1 VNHFAVEVE
10 QVSKLFRV
18 DGRVVHALDDVTL
31 HAAEGEFV
39 SLVGPSGCGKS
50 TLLNLICGLMEPD
63 SGSIRLQGD
72 ALPRLGRV
80 GLMPQ
85 QDLLMPWRRVM
96 DNLLLGPE
104 IQRRDRTEALQ
115 EALALL
121 PLFGL
126 QGFEESYPS
135 QLSGGMRQRA
145 ALLRTMLTHPTVLA
159 LDEPFGALDALTRRS
174 MRDWLLQVWE
184 RFGQTV
190 LFVTHDVDEA
200 IYLSERVLV
209 MSPRP
214 GTIALALD
222 VPLPR
227 PREQTQLD
235 TPEAAGIRQRLLTAL
250 GL

>member
-1 VNHFAVEVE
+1 MSPLAVEVE
-10 QVSKLFRV
+10 QVSKRFRV
-18 DGRVVHALDDVTL
+18 DGHIVHALDGVSL

-63 SGSIRLQGD
+63 SGTIRLQGD
-72 ALPRLGRV
+72 TLPRLGRV

-104 IQRRDRTEALQ
+104 IQRRDRQ
-115 EALALL
+115 EAEQEAQALL

-126 QGFEESYPS
+126 EGFAQSYPS

-145 ALLRTMLTHPTVLA
+145 ALLRTMLARPTVLA
-159 LDEPFGALDALTRRS
+159 LDEPFGALDALTRRG

-200 IYLSERVLV
+200 IYLSDRVLV
-209 MSPRP
+209 ISSRP
-214 GTIALALD
+214 GTVALEVN

-227 PREQTQLD
+227 PRIQTQLD
-235 TPEAAGIRQRLLTAL
+235 TLEAAHIRHRLLTAL